1 MSTMKQSS
9 SVFYSMQL
17 DNSQNSFI
25 YSDEQLM
32 SLFQGGDENA
42 YIELVNRYKD
52 KLINFIFNY
61 LGDLES
67 SEDVVQETMIKL
79 YLKKHY
85 YREIAK
91 FSTWLYTI
99 AKNLANTELRKRKQR
114 KTTFLSQ
121 FSKHDKTY
129 ELPSNDPEPGQE
141 IQTDIVNKIIR
152 DAVDQLSE
160 KFKIVIVL
168 RDIQGLSY
176 EDISEIINVPIGTVK
191 SRINRARLQLQV
203 ELKHLKK

>member
-1 MSTMKQSS
+1 M
-9 SVFYSMQL
+9 
-17 DNSQNSFI
+17 SQNSSVLSSMSLGRKNNKYS

-32 SLFQGGDENA
+32 LLFQGGNENA

-61 LGDLES
+61 LGDIES

-79 YLKKHY
+79 YQKKHY
-85 YREIAK
+85 YKEIAK

-114 KTTFLSQ
+114 KTTLLSQ
-121 FSKHDKTY
+121 FSKDDKMY
-129 ELPSNDPEPGQE
+129 DLPSNDNEVGQE
-141 IQTDIVNKIIR
+141 IQTEIVSKIIR
-152 DAVDQLSE
+152 EAVNQLSE
-160 KFKIVIVL
+160 KFKTVITL
-168 RDIQGLSY
+168 RDIQQLSY
-176 EDISEIINVPIGTVK
+176 EDISEIIDVPIGTVK

>member
-1 MSTMKQSS
+1 MTKQSS
-9 SVFYSMQL
+9 SVFYTMQL
-17 DNSQNSFI
+17 DSSQNKFI

-32 SLFQGGDENA
+32 LLFQGGDEDA

-79 YLKKHY
+79 YQKKHY
-85 YREIAK
+85 YKEIAK

-114 KTTFLSQ
+114 KTTLLSQ
-121 FSKHDKTY
+121 FSKDNKAY
-129 ELPSNDPEPGQE
+129 ELPSNDPSPGQE
-141 IQTDIVNKIIR
+141 IQNNIVNKIIR
-152 DAVDQLSE
+152 NAVYQLSE
-160 KFKIVIVL
+160 KFKEVIVL
-168 RDIQGLSY
+168 RDFQGLSY
-176 EDISEIINVPIGTVK
+176 EDISDVINVPIGTVK

>member
-1 MSTMKQSS
+1 M
-9 SVFYSMQL
+9 
-17 DNSQNSFI
+17 SQNLSVLSSMSSGSKNNKYR

-32 SLFQGGDENA
+32 LLFQGGNENA

-61 LGDLES
+61 LGDIES

-79 YLKKHY
+79 YQKKHY
-85 YREIAK
+85 YKEIAK

-114 KTTFLSQ
+114 KTTLLSQ
-121 FSKHDKTY
+121 FSKDDKMY
-129 ELPSNDPEPGQE
+129 DLPSNDNEVGQE
-141 IQTDIVNKIIR
+141 IQTEIVSKIIR
-152 DAVDQLSE
+152 EAVDQLSE
-160 KFKIVIVL
+160 KFKTVITL
-168 RDIQGLSY
+168 RDIQQLSY
-176 EDISEIINVPIGTVK
+176 EDISEIIDVPIGTVK

>member
-1 MSTMKQSS
+1 MM
-9 SVFYSMQL
+9 
-17 DNSQNSFI
+17 SQNSSVLSSMSLGSKNNKYR

-32 SLFQGGDENA
+32 LLFQGGNENA

-61 LGDLES
+61 LGDIES

-79 YLKKHY
+79 YQKKHY
-85 YREIAK
+85 YKEIAK

-114 KTTFLSQ
+114 KTTLLSQ
-121 FSKHDKTY
+121 FSKDDKMY
-129 ELPSNDPEPGQE
+129 DLPSNDNEVGQE
-141 IQTDIVNKIIR
+141 IQTEIVSKIIR
-152 DAVDQLSE
+152 EAVDQLSE
-160 KFKIVIVL
+160 KFKTVITL
-168 RDIQGLSY
+168 RDIQQLSY
-176 EDISEIINVPIGTVK
+176 EDISEIIDVPIGTVK

>member
-1 MSTMKQSS
+1 MMKQSS
-9 SVFYSMQL
+9 SVFYTMQL
-17 DNSQNSFI
+17 DNSQNRFI

-79 YLKKHY
+79 YQKKHY
-85 YREIAK
+85 YKEIAK

-114 KTTFLSQ
+114 KTTLLSQ
-121 FSKHDKTY
+121 FSKDDKTY

-152 DAVDQLSE
+152 NAVDQLSE

>member
-1 MSTMKQSS
+1 MMKQSS
-9 SVFYSMQL
+9 SVFYTMQL
-17 DNSQNSFI
+17 DNSQNRFI

-42 YIELVNRYKD
+42 YTELVNRYKD

-79 YLKKHY
+79 YQKKHY
-85 YREIAK
+85 YKEIAK

-114 KTTFLSQ
+114 KTTLLSQ
-121 FSKHDKTY
+121 FSKDDKTY

-141 IQTDIVNKIIR
+141 IQTEIVNKIIR

>member
-1 MSTMKQSS
+1 MMKQNSS
-9 SVFYSMQL
+9 IFSTVQL
-17 DNSQNSFI
+17 SNTKSKFI

-32 SLFQGGDENA
+32 QLFQSGDENA

-52 KLINFIFNY
+52 KLINFIYNY
-61 LGDLES
+61 LGDIES

-79 YLKKHY
+79 YQKKHY
-85 YREIAK
+85 YKEIAK

-99 AKNLANTELRKRKQR
+99 AKNLANTELRKRKLR
-114 KTTFLSQ
+114 KTTLLSQ
-121 FSKHDKTY
+121 FSKDDKTY
-129 ELPSNDPEPGQE
+129 DLPSDDPEIGQE
-141 IQTDIVNKIIR
+141 IQTDIVNKIIKN
-152 DAVDQLSE
+152 AVDQLSE

-191 SRINRARLQLQV
+191 SRINRARLQLQL

>member
-1 MSTMKQSS
+1 MMKQSS
-9 SVFYSMQL
+9 SVFYTMQL
-17 DNSQNSFI
+17 DNSQNRFI

-79 YLKKHY
+79 YQKKHY
-85 YREIAK
+85 YKEIAK

-114 KTTFLSQ
+114 NTTLLSQ
-121 FSKHDKTY
+121 FSKDDKTY

>member
-1 MSTMKQSS
+1 MMRQNS
-9 SVFYSMQL
+9 SVLSSMSL
-17 DNSQNSFI
+17 DNKNKKYI

-32 SLFQGGDENA
+32 LLFQGGNENA

-61 LGDLES
+61 LGDIES

-79 YLKKHY
+79 YQKKHY
-85 YREIAK
+85 YKEIAK

-114 KTTFLSQ
+114 KTTLLSQ
-121 FSKHDKTY
+121 FSKDDKMY
-129 ELPSNDPEPGQE
+129 DLPSNDNEVGQE
-141 IQTDIVNKIIR
+141 IQTEIVSKIIR
-152 DAVDQLSE
+152 EAVDQLSE
-160 KFKIVIVL
+160 KFKTVITL
-168 RDIQGLSY
+168 RDIQQLSY
-176 EDISEIINVPIGTVK
+176 EDISEIIDVPIGTVK

>member
-1 MSTMKQSS
+1 MM
-9 SVFYSMQL
+9 
-17 DNSQNSFI
+17 SQNSSVLSSMSLGNKNNKYI

-32 SLFQGGDENA
+32 LLFQGGNENA

-52 KLINFIFNY
+52 KLINFIFSY
-61 LGDLES
+61 LGDIES

-79 YLKKHY
+79 YQKKHY
-85 YREIAK
+85 YKEIAK

-114 KTTFLSQ
+114 KTTLLSQ
-121 FSKHDKTY
+121 FSKDDKMY
-129 ELPSNDPEPGQE
+129 DLPSNDNEVGQE
-141 IQTDIVNKIIR
+141 IQTEIVSKIIR
-152 DAVDQLSE
+152 EAVDQLSE
-160 KFKIVIVL
+160 KFKTVITL
-168 RDIQGLSY
+168 RDIQQLSY
-176 EDISEIINVPIGTVK
+176 EDISEIIDVPIGTVK

>member
-1 MSTMKQSS
+1 MMKQSS
-9 SVFYSMQL
+9 SVFYTMQL
-17 DNSQNSFI
+17 DNSQNRFI

-79 YLKKHY
+79 YQKKHY
-85 YREIAK
+85 YKEIAK

-99 AKNLANTELRKRKQR
+99 AKNLANTELRRRKQR
-114 KTTFLSQ
+114 KTTLLSQ
-121 FSKHDKTY
+121 FSKDDKTY

>member
-1 MSTMKQSS
+1 MKQSS
-9 SVFYSMQL
+9 SVFCTMQL
-17 DNSQNSFI
+17 DNSQNKFI

-32 SLFQGGDENA
+32 LLFQGGDENA

-79 YLKKHY
+79 YQKKHY
-85 YREIAK
+85 YKEIAK

-114 KTTFLSQ
+114 KTTLLSQ
-121 FSKHDKTY
+121 FSKDDKTY
-129 ELPSNDPEPGQE
+129 DLPSNDPEPGQE